1 MAKYRS
7 KFAGEV
13 IDATLTAVMDG
24 RAGIQGVKV
33 NNTETTPDQN
43 NKVNLTI
50 PIVLQ
55 ATGDSTANVMSQN
68 SVTSALGGK
77 VDVVQGKGLSTEDY
91 TTEEKT
97 KLSGIESQANRTI
110 ISQTTGESTTS
121 VMSQNA
127 VTSALNNKVDLIQG
141 KGLSTEDY
149 TTAEKTKLSGIASE
163 ANKTVVVQ
171 TTGSSTTDVMSQ
183 DSVTTQLNTKATTAQ
198 YTATLL
204 AANWADVS
212 GNAPFTQTV
221 NVQGILS
228 TDSPFVDV
236 VLSSTTETAINQID
250 AFSCISKIETSDG
263 SLTAT
268 CFLYKPSIDVPIK
281 LKVVR

>member
-50 PIVLQ
+50 PTVLQ
-55 ATGDSTANVMSQN
+55 TTGDSTANVMSQN

-127 VTSALNNKVDLIQG
+127 VTTSLSNKVDLIQG

-183 DSVTTQLNTKATTAQ
+183 GSVTTQLNTKATTAQ

-204 AANWADVS
+204 ASLWS
-212 GNAPFTQTV
+212 SSAPYTQTL
-221 NVQGILS
+221 NISGILS

-263 SLTAT
+263 SVTAT
-268 CFLYKPSIDVPIK
+268 CFSYKPSINVPIK

>member
-55 ATGDSTANVMSQN
+55 TTGDSTANVMSQN

-97 KLSGIESQANRTI
+97 KL
-110 ISQTTGESTTS
+110 
-121 VMSQNA
+121 
-127 VTSALNNKVDLIQG
+127 
-141 KGLSTEDY
+141 
-149 TTAEKTKLSGIASE
+149 
-163 ANKTVVVQ
+163 
-171 TTGSSTTDVMSQ
+171 
-183 DSVTTQLNTKATTAQ
+183 
-198 YTATLL
+198 
-204 AANWADVS
+204 
-212 GNAPFTQTV
+212 F
-221 NVQGILS
+221 
-228 TDSPFVDV
+228 
-236 VLSSTTETAINQID
+236 NQ
-250 AFSCISKIETSDG
+250 SK
-263 SLTAT
+263 
-268 CFLYKPSIDVPIK
+268 K
-281 LKVVR
+281 